1 MLWDSKNAKRDR
13 NVKIVKLVDS
23 GGMKLTEIAKEFGIS
38 TTRVHQINQSKVFWD
53 KRQKL
58 YNAIKTSHYFFPEKP
73 LDELAKHFHM
83 PVRTI
88 KKILDDYYSAKI
100 Y

>member
-13 NVKIVKLVDS
+13 NIKIVKLVDS

-38 TTRVHQINQSKVFWD
+38 DGRVKQIYEQKVHWD

-58 YNAIKTSHYFFPEKP
+58 YNAIKISHYFFPEKP

-88 KKILDDYYSAKI
+88 IKILEDYYKERD
-100 Y
+100 